1 MTGKDAFDIAEAKC
15 VIDVQIRR
23 LTNLRAELDSI
34 QDQMEKVQD
43 RVATICSKVLN
54 EVKNNE

>member
-23 LTNLRAELDSI
+23 LHNLLVELDSI

-43 RVATICSKVLN
+43 RVSTICSKVLN

>member
-1 MTGKDAFDIAEAKC
+1 MTGKDAFDIAEAKN

-23 LTNLRAELDSI
+23 LHNLRAELVSI

-43 RVATICSKVLN
+43 RVSTICSKVLN

>member
-1 MTGKDAFDIAEAKC
+1 MNGKDAFDIAEVKN

-23 LTNLRAELDSI
+23 LHNLRAELVSI
-34 QDQMEKVQD
+34 QDQMEKAQE
-43 RVATICSKVLN
+43 RVSTICSKVLN